1 MVQADLSLAG
11 INVVVNEI
19 AQSGF
24 TGSLRSD
31 PTKYDMYINATSSSG
46 GVPNIVSRF
55 FKTDST
61 VTAMYYS
68 DPTFDAMLEEG
79 MASKTY
85 DEMIAAYGG
94 MQEYLA
100 QTLPAIPLAQTYL
113 WCIGSTGFSGVDLGT
128 QTYEVNFTNACVA
141 Q

>member
-1 MVQADLSLAG
+1 MQADLSLAG

-46 GVPNIVSRF
+46 GVLNIVSRF
-55 FKTDST
+55 FKTDSP
-61 VTAMYYS
+61 VSAMYYS
-68 DPTFDAMLEEG
+68 DPTFDTMLEEG

-85 DEMIAAYGG
+85 DEMIEAYGG

-113 WCIGSTGFSGVDLGT
+113 WCIGSSGFSGVDLGT